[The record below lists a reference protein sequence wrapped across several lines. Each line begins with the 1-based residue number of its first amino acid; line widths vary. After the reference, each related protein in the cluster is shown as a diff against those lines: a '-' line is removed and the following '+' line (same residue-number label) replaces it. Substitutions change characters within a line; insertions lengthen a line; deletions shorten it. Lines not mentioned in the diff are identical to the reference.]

1 VTRVDGAGSE
11 PPADETERAD
21 RADDVTSPELGP
33 PAGLELPAGSP
44 LDSVEAALGVVPKQ
58 LTLPLP
64 RWLGPLAVCCA
75 VGIVPWIVYLA
86 LTLPARTRAVDYDVA
101 WVGYDA
107 AMCAVLAALAYCAL
121 RRSMA
126 TGAIAAVAATMLVI
140 DAWFDVVTTG
150 KGDELMM
157 AIVSAAFVEL
167 PLAIVCAWVAVNA
180 ERVRAR
186 AYRSLRMRWERA
198 LDVAR
203 AAAAPPVTDRPG
215 PPPPR

>member
-1 VTRVDGAGSE
+1 VTTVDGTGLE
-11 PPADETERAD
+11 PPADDA
-21 RADDVTSPELGP
+21 SSLELGP
-33 PAGLELPAGSP
+33 HAGQELPAGSP
-44 LDSVEAALGVVPKQ
+44 LDSVQAALGVVPKQ

-86 LTLPARTRAVDYDVA
+86 MTLPARTRAVDYDIA

-121 RRSMA
+121 RRRMA

-140 DAWFDVVTTG
+140 DAWFDVVTTD
-150 KGDELMM
+150 KRDQLMM
-157 AIVSAAFVEL
+157 AILSAAFVEL
-167 PLAIVCAWVAVNA
+167 PLAIVCAWVAINA

-198 LDVAR
+198 LEITR
-203 AAAAPPVTDRPG
+203 AAGAAPVTERTD

>member
-1 VTRVDGAGSE
+1 VTTADGAGGS
-11 PPADETERAD
+11 D
-21 RADDVTSPELGP
+21 RPDDATSPEREP
-33 PAGLELPAGSP
+33 RTGLELPAGSP
-44 LDSVEAALGVVPKQ
+44 VDSIEAALGVVPKQ

-75 VGIVPWIVYLA
+75 VGIIPWIVYLA
-86 LTLPARTRAVDYDVA
+86 MTLPERTRAVDYDIA

-121 RRSMA
+121 RRKMA
-126 TGAIAAVAATMLVI
+126 TGAIAAVAATMLVV
-140 DAWFDVVTTG
+140 DAWFDVVTTD
-150 KGDELMM
+150 KGDHLMA
-157 AIVSAAFVEL
+157 AIISAAFAEI
-167 PLAIVCAWVAVNA
+167 PLAIVCAWVAINA

-198 LDVAR
+198 LEIAR
-203 AAAAPPVTDRPG
+203 NGPLDAGGPVSDQPG